1 MKRSSSLSALILVGA
16 GLSVTCTSLAFAA
29 PLPNG
34 ANGANGANDAAAP
47 AKSATKRAAPSKKAK
62 APPAKTVQ
70 PTEPAATEGGGA
82 APAPAPAEPAPAA
95 PASAEPEPAAVSPA
109 ATPEP
114 GPTPA
119 ISIGSASGNP
129 AVDAP
134 SGAAV
139 EPGAKPKARPWAG
152 TQIFATSSMT
162 TATVFKG
169 QNQYSNPTV
178 DGSIWLQPRYAISEA
193 FQLRGLLIFSYEF
206 TNSDETVTK
215 NEPRFSDTTLQLFY
229 RKIPELPGGIKPALA
244 LNMTAPTSPESRA
257 RTMVV
262 TPGLTAQ
269 FVKAFEHVLGGE
281 VDIIAFGTY
290 SHPLYRDTT
299 PEIRSTAP
307 YAFQCLGGTS
317 CQDQLGGT
325 FNVSDAF
332 RYAMIIS
339 GEWGKWSPALFYS
352 GTSSWAYQGK
362 EARNP
367 VDGSIVQSPQG
378 FAPTN
383 VRQGSYFSGWLDYN
397 ANSWLTAEVG
407 YSLQRSTLDGQGNY
421 GNPFFDRYQDQRV
434 FIGASFNID
443 NIMKQLEGGPTE
455 AGIVRAQ
462 NKAVTNHM

>member
-29 PLPNG
+29 PVSTRATA
-34 ANGANGANDAAAP
+34 ANGADDAAAP
-47 AKSATKRAAPSKKAK
+47 AKSAAKHPAPSKKAK

-82 APAPAPAEPAPAA
+82 APAPAPVEPAPAA
-95 PASAEPEPAAVSPA
+95 PASAEPEPAAAPPA

-134 SGAAV
+134 SGAAL

-178 DGSIWLQPRYAISEA
+178 DGSIWLQPRYALSEA
-193 FQLRGLLIFSYEF
+193 FQLRGLVIFSYEF
-206 TNSDETVTK
+206 TNADDTVTK

-229 RKIPELPGGIKPALA
+229 RKIPELPGGIKPNVA
-244 LNMTAPTSPESRA
+244 LNTSFPTSPESRA
-257 RTMVV
+257 RTLIFS
-262 TPGLTAQ
+262 PGATLQ
-269 FVKAFEHVLGGE
+269 LSKIFEHVLGGE
-281 VDIIAFGTY
+281 IDIISSGVYT
-290 SHPLYRDTT
+290 HPIYRSTT
-299 PEIRSTAP
+299 PEIRGTAP
-307 YAFQCLGGTS
+307 YAFQCLGGNT
-317 CQDQLGGT
+317 CQDQLSGT
-325 FNVSDAF
+325 FNVSDQIGYSLLVA
-332 RYAMIIS
+332 
-339 GEWGKWSPALFYS
+339 GEWGKWSPALFYRGNS
-352 GTSSWAYQGK
+352 QWTYQGK
-362 EARNP
+362 DAKNP
-367 VDGSIVQSPQG
+367 VDGTAVASPAG
-378 FAPTN
+378 FGPTHL
-383 VRQGSYFSGWLDYN
+383 RQGSYFSGWLDYN
-397 ANSWLTAEVG
+397 ANAWLTAEVG
-407 YSLQRSTLDGQGNY
+407 YSLQRTALDGQGNY

-434 FIGASFNID
+434 YIGASFNID

-462 NKAVTNHM
+462 NKGPTNHM